1 MRQTRAPPDPEP
13 SRQAMNILGVGNLE
27 LLWILLLAL
36 VLLGPGRLVDAARAA
51 GKFWREAQHTLRS
64 VADAA
69 SIDLDAPP
77 PKIVPREP
85 LPSPDAAVPRGEAD
99 GAPNGER
106 EPDADA
112 AAPRGESDG
121 ESAGRREAP

>member
-1 MRQTRAPPDPEP
+1 
-13 SRQAMNILGVGNLE
+13 MNVFGVGNLE

-51 GKFWREAQHTLRS
+51 GKFWREAQHTIRS

-69 SIDLDAPP
+69 SINLDAPP

-85 LPSPDAAVPRGEAD
+85 LPPPGDAVARGAADAAVDDEPDPDAAGDDEPDPDAAD
-99 GAPNGER
+99 GAPQGKAD
-106 EPDADA
+106 DAKE
-112 AAPRGESDG
+112 RGEA
-121 ESAGRREAP
+121 ERREAP

>member
-1 MRQTRAPPDPEP
+1 
-13 SRQAMNILGVGNLE
+13 MNILGVGNLE

-51 GKFWREAQHTLRS
+51 GKFWREAQHTIRS

-85 LPSPDAAVPRGEAD
+85 LPSPNDAVARGDAG
-99 GAPNGER
+99 GAIAER

-112 AAPRGESDG
+112 DAARGDAG
-121 ESAGRREAP
+121 GDSAERREAP